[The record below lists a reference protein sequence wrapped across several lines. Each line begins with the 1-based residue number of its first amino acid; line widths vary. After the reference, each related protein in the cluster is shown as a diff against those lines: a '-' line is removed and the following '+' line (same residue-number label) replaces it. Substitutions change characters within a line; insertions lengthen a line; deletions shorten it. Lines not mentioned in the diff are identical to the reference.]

1 MLIFAFSAAFVGL
14 VHSLAPGHWLPV
26 VLVSKARKWNT
37 RTALLGAAVTA
48 AGHVLISLVLGLVAL
63 EVGAHYFAQHEEGIE
78 SYAGLAVAVFGV
90 LYALNSYFRHAR
102 CHGHEH
108 HGPAPDR
115 RKSPFVFLFTIG
127 LSPCVAVLPVF
138 AAAAPVG
145 TVAVVVA
152 MIGFVAGVLVA
163 LLSAT
168 LLATTSVVKLDHPIL
183 EHYGD
188 VITGVTVAMMGT
200 LIFFRP
206 DWLHFGG

>member
-1 MLIFAFSAAFVGL
+1 
-14 VHSLAPGHWLPV
+14 
-26 VLVSKARKWNT
+26 
-37 RTALLGAAVTA
+37 
-48 AGHVLISLVLGLVAL
+48 
-63 EVGAHYFAQHEEGIE
+63 
-78 SYAGLAVAVFGV
+78 
-90 LYALNSYFRHAR
+90 
-102 CHGHEH
+102 
-108 HGPAPDR
+108 
-115 RKSPFVFLFTIG
+115 
-127 LSPCVAVLPVF
+127 VAVLPVF